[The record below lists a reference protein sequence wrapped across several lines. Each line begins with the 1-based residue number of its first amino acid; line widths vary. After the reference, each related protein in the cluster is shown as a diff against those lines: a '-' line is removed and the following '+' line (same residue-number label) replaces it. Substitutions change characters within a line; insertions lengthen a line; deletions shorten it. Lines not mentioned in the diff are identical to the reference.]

1 MNNDKQGMKLMK
13 SSENIMFLKF
23 VLIMLILAN
32 IKDTELI
39 SCDYKRYK
47 YTLKT
52 EPYTKKSVLVAI
64 KFDSSV
70 HLFAP
75 RIQREVEI
83 ISS

>member
-1 MNNDKQGMKLMK
+1 MNNDTQGMKLMK

-23 VLIMLILAN
+23 VLILAN
-32 IKDTELI
+32 IKDTEII
-39 SCDYKRYK
+39 SGDYKRYK

-52 EPYTKKSVLVAI
+52 ESCTKKIVLVAI
-64 KFDSSV
+64 EFDNSV

-83 ISS
+83 TSS